1 MRTASDAGNA
11 PSGGWREPHLN
22 NYRIGPLFYVTELLL
37 PELPLVTPEP
47 EDRPVIVRLGETPRT
62 LHAPLACE
70 ASYEA
75 GDSEFLLR
83 LPGVATY
90 YAHDGAEVIVAPE
103 PGAPE
108 LDVRSY
114 LMGSLFAAL
123 CHQRGLLPLHASAI
137 ATDRGAIAFL
147 GASGAGK
154 SSLAAF
160 LARSGYRVLAD
171 DICVIDPAAARERR
185 VLPVAPWLKL
195 WSTTLDAMGESSRGL
210 PRVFADDEKYRYAL
224 GEHPSAT
231 PLRELI
237 LLERAADANQVGFE
251 RLTPVQAVQAV
262 LDFTYQSWLVRATGR
277 TERYFLLCGKALEG
291 VRVTRMRR
299 PWGFDAM
306 DATLA
311 ALKIHLTADES

>member
-1 MRTASDAGNA
+1 
-11 PSGGWREPHLN
+11 L
-22 NYRIGPLFYVTELLL
+22 
-37 PELPLVTPEP
+37 
-47 EDRPVIVRLGETPRT
+47 VRLGETPRA
-62 LHAPLACE
+62 LRSPLARE
-70 ASYEA
+70 ESYEA
-75 GDSEFLLR
+75 NDSEFLLR
-83 LPGVATY
+83 LQGIATY
-90 YAHDGAEVIVAPE
+90 YAHHGTEVIISPE

-137 ATDRGAIAFL
+137 ATPRGAVAFL

-154 SSLAAF
+154 SSLVAF
-160 LARSGYRVLAD
+160 LARRGHRVLAD
-171 DICVIDPAAARERR
+171 DICVIDPEAAQECR

-195 WSTTLDAMGESSRGL
+195 WNATLDAMGESSRGL
-210 PRVFADDEKYRYAL
+210 PRVFSDDEKYRYAL
-224 GEHPSAT
+224 DEHLFAT

-237 LLERAADANQVGFE
+237 LLERSGEDKRTSFE

-277 TERYFLLCGKALEG
+277 TERYFVLCGKALEG
-291 VRVTRMRR
+291 ARVTRMRR

-306 DATLA
+306 ETTLA
-311 ALKIHLTADES
+311 ALEAHLAKGEC